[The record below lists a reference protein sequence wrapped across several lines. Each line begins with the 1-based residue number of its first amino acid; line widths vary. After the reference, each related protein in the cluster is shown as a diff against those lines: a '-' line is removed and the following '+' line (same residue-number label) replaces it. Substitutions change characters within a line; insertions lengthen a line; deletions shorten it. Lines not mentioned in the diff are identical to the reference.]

1 MSFDV
6 HQKTLKI
13 SMKNVLRHSFMLS
26 ILLLWFFSEQA
37 VRADFTTLWTL
48 GTWDGDPV
56 DEYGEATGPNAAPGS
71 ATVKDDDF
79 YFAGT
84 YPPPIGVV
92 ATTEPTAN
100 FENSVNDWNTSYRLH
115 FNLNA
120 GQATTTA
127 RIRLHFHH
135 CWGGRWD
142 VALNDYAK
150 GYGLHVFE
158 VRWNGVLLKTQSFD
172 QRGTMVVEAN
182 AGAFTPLV
190 GENIIEIKRV
200 PSPVSSDESW
210 VSPDALS
217 LEIDPQA
224 LVDAD
229 GDGLPRWW
237 EQDHGF
243 NDNLATDALLDVD
256 HDGFNASQEF
266 ASNTD
271 PRKADT
277 DGDGLKD
284 GVETNTGLWGSLTNT
299 GTDPLNPDT
308 DGDTLTDGEEVSSSP
323 RPNPHLA
330 DTDADGAGDAWEQR
344 TVFDATSAS
353 SIPPAFAAAI
363 GVKFV
368 ADLNHQNTLKPQAVT
383 GLVPQG
389 NWNCTWPLTGWRSAQ
404 GSTLDIETPVLNT
417 IVNSAGASTPVTLA
431 WSLRPNAETNGGAWA
446 SGNGIGS
453 IGKLFD
459 GYLSVQYG
467 IPASVT
473 LGALPYAS
481 YDVIVYVGSEYDGQR
496 GTVRLNDNAGSD
508 RFFLTASTRP
518 QQAFLEPLQSD
529 TNRPWRGNA
538 VRFRQISG
546 ATLNVKLFSTD
557 GDAVGIHAI
566 QIVDMSLDTD
576 GDLLPD
582 AWELTHRLRPDVN
595 DAALDTDVDG
605 LSNSVEYTRQ
615 TDPRLA
621 DTDGDGLRDAVETN
635 TGVWMSV
642 NDTGTNPLV
651 ADTDGD
657 GLTDGAEL
665 AIKPLPTNPLLTD
678 TDADG
683 RSDYEEVSQA
693 TDPLLA
699 DAVAARMPVIQ
710 STPHSFDWVI
720 ENVQIVWDHTRGH
733 LDEGGWRS
741 GELFSLAITNTLSPD
756 NNAFYLSLFR
766 RQGNMTWYLHSNTSG
781 GFSSP
786 DNDEESIWASDWW
799 NSPPIDLMAALGF
812 SGQGRVDISDRL
824 RFRLQGSSSGAQT
837 NWNLTFTITNQD
849 ANAGA
854 GAVVVSQVFTGCK
867 ADASIQ
873 DGSALWRDRRNP
885 PVLNRMDVWAH
896 DGVQLF
902 FQNTPL
908 ENSPAYSAH
917 RDTDEDGMPD
927 NWETLYAFNPALAT
941 DAALD
946 ADGDG
951 LSNLREYLAGT
962 HPLNADSDGDL
973 ARDGDEVNAGS
984 DPLFAMSLPPL
995 HHGLPVGIS
1004 GDDFN
1009 GNGMSD
1015 AWEMWVGRFD
1025 LSSLMD
1031 ADADGMTNGEEA
1043 EAGTDPF
1050 DASSRLWVEV
1060 LRSGPDITVCWPLLA
1075 HKHHRV
1081 WQSQNLASWLP
1092 AAGSPVV
1099 AGAEYQQT
1107 FSGVLGSAPTFYKA
1121 AVLDQDTDMD
1131 GVSDWAEVNV
1141 LGSNASQAHSTRAA
1155 LPVDADQD
1163 GVTESSLSGDYA
1175 SLVELFQGAS
1185 ATSQFPGGAG
1195 PVSISRSQ
1203 ASRFLMQAAFG
1214 PTLEDIQRVQ
1224 QLGYSA
1230 WISEQLTKPQTLH
1243 SRYIQGLYADIFSHR
1258 AQRDFSRGGEDDAP
1272 FLFGNNMMTA
1282 FARAAIQGEDQL
1294 RQRVAF
1300 ALSQILVTSRR
1311 DANLENRC
1319 LGMADYYDIFVRH
1332 AFGNYHD
1339 VLMEVT
1345 MHPIMGR
1352 YLSHVGNQKADTSI
1366 NRYPDE
1372 NYARE
1377 VMQLFT
1383 VGLWEL
1389 NPDGSRQTNAGQP
1402 IPTYSNAEITQL
1414 ARVMTGF
1421 WYGGQNWGAGG
1432 WTEQDYATPMSVH
1445 ADRHDFGEKTLLRGY
1460 VIPARAA
1467 TRENAQ
1473 RDIHDAIQ
1481 HLFDHPNTGVFVGR
1495 QLIQFLV
1502 TDNPSPAYVQR
1513 VSAVFADNG
1522 SGVRGDLAAVV
1533 RAILLDVEARDPR
1546 FTEAAD
1552 HGRLKEPVI
1561 RAMALGRAFGMKQ
1574 VPNLQW
1580 WDWNEFFSDSRQEP
1594 TYSPSVFN
1602 FYRPDYRAPGLL
1614 TQQDKAG
1621 PVFQIT
1627 DSYSSIAFP
1636 NRLWYMIEN
1645 GFSLWDTYRFP
1656 LDLSRE
1662 KALAATPEKL
1672 VDHLNLLLCAG
1683 KMRPDTRSLIIHT
1696 LQQIPAAQST
1706 ARARIAAYLALVAP
1720 EGAVMK

>member
-1 MSFDV
+1 
-6 HQKTLKI
+6 
-13 SMKNVLRHSFMLS
+13 MKVLRCVF
-26 ILLLWFFSEQA
+26 LLLCLLVSKAAQA
-37 VRADFTTLWTL
+37 EFTTLWTL
-48 GTWDGDPV
+48 GVWDADPV
-56 DEYGEATGPNAAPGS
+56 DEYGEANGPSSAPGS
-71 ATVKDDDF
+71 AVARDDDF

-84 YPPPIGVV
+84 YPAPIGVV
-92 ATTEPTAN
+92 AATEPTAN
-100 FENSVNDWNTSYRLH
+100 FENSLNDWNTTYRLH
-115 FNLNA
+115 FNLTTQ
-120 GQATTTA
+120 QATTTA
-127 RIRLHFHH
+127 RIRLHFHQ

-142 VALNDYAK
+142 VALNDYAE
-150 GYGLHVFE
+150 GYGTHVFE
-158 VRWNGVLLKTQSFD
+158 VRWNGALLKTQSFD

-182 AGAFTPLV
+182 AGDFMAV
-190 GENIIEIKRV
+190 AGENVLEIKRV

-210 VSPDALS
+210 VSPDALT
-217 LEIDPQA
+217 LEIDPLA

-229 GDGLPRWW
+229 TDDLPRWW
-237 EQDHGF
+237 ELDHAF
-243 NDNLATDALLDVD
+243 NDNLASDAALDVD
-256 HDGFNASQEF
+256 QDGLSASQEF
-266 ASNTD
+266 VLQTD
-271 PRKADT
+271 PRNADT

-284 GVETNTGLWGSLTNT
+284 GVETKTGLWVSLTNT
-299 GTDPLNPDT
+299 GTDPLNPDS
-308 DGDTLTDGEEVSSSP
+308 DGDTLTDGDEATVTP
-323 RPNPHLA
+323 RPNPNLA
-330 DTDADGAGDAWEQR
+330 DTDTDGAGDAWEQR
-344 TVFDATSAS
+344 TGFDPTSAS

-383 GLVPQG
+383 GLVPQR
-389 NWNCTWPLTGWRSAQ
+389 NWNCTWPLTGWRNAQ
-404 GSTLDIETPVLNT
+404 GSTLDIETPQANA
-417 IVNSAGASTPVTLA
+417 IVNSAGVPTPVTLS
-431 WSLRPNAETNGGAWA
+431 WSLRPTPETNGGAWA
-446 SGNGIGS
+446 SGNGLGS
-453 IGKLFD
+453 IGKLLD
-459 GYLSVQYG
+459 GYLSVQSDT
-467 IPASVT
+467 PASVS
-473 LGALPYAS
+473 LGAVPYAT

-496 GTVRLNDNAGSD
+496 GTLRLNDDANSD

-582 AWELTHRLRPDVN
+582 AWELTHRLRPDEN
-595 DAALDTDVDG
+595 DAALDTDADG
-605 LSNSVEYTRQ
+605 LANSAEYSRQ
-615 TDPRLA
+615 TNPRVA
-621 DTDGDGLRDAVETN
+621 DTDGDGLRDAVETD
-635 TGVWMSV
+635 TGIWGSV
-642 NDTGTNPLV
+642 NDTGTDPLV

-657 GLTDGAEL
+657 GLTDGSEL
-665 AIKPLPTNPLLTD
+665 AIKPLPTNPLLAD

-683 RSDYEEVSQA
+683 RSDYDEVSRS
-693 TDPLLA
+693 TDPLVA
-699 DAVAARMPVIQ
+699 DAAAARVPVIQ
-710 STPHSFDWVI
+710 ASPNSFDWVI
-720 ENVQIVWDHTRGH
+720 ENVQIVWDHSRGH
-733 LDEGGWRS
+733 LDEGSWRS
-741 GELFSLAITNTLSPD
+741 ADLFSLAITNSASP
-756 NNAFYLSLFR
+756 NNDAFYLSLFR

-786 DNDEESIWASDWW
+786 DNDEDSIWASDWW
-799 NSPPIDLMAALGF
+799 NNPPIDQMAALGF
-812 SGQGRVDISDRL
+812 SGHGRVDISDRL
-824 RFRLQGSSSGAQT
+824 RFRLQGSSLGSQT
-837 NWNLTFTITNQD
+837 DWNLTFTITNQD

-854 GAVVVSQVFTGCK
+854 GAEVVSQVFTGCK
-867 ADASIQ
+867 ADATIH
-873 DGSALWRDRRNP
+873 DGSALWRDRSDP
-885 PVLNRMDVWAH
+885 PVSNRLDVWAH

-927 NWETLYAFNPALAT
+927 AWETLHGFNQASAADAL
-941 DAALD
+941 LD
-946 ADGDG
+946 ADGDD
-951 LSNLREYLAGT
+951 LNNLREFLAGT
-962 HPLNADSDGDL
+962 DPHDVDSDDDL
-973 ARDGDEVNAGS
+973 ARDGAEVDAGS

-995 HHGLPVGIS
+995 HHGLPMGIS

-1009 GNGMSD
+1009 GNSMSD

-1025 LSSLMD
+1025 LNSLMD

-1050 DASSRLWVEV
+1050 DANSRLWAEV
-1060 LRSGPDITVCWPLLA
+1060 IRSGSDVTVCWPLLRY
-1075 HKHHRV
+1075 KHHRV
-1081 WQSQNLASWLP
+1081 WQSLNLTTWVA
-1092 AAGSPVV
+1092 AAGNPVLV
-1099 AGAEYQQT
+1099 GEEYRQT
-1107 FSGVLGSAPTFYKA
+1107 FTGVLGAAPTFYKA
-1121 AVLDQDTDMD
+1121 IVLDQDTDMD

-1141 LGSNASQAHSTRAA
+1141 LGSNASQADSTRVA

-1175 SLVELFQGAS
+1175 TLIELFQGAS
-1185 ATSQFPGGAG
+1185 ATGQFPGGSGSAN
-1195 PVSISRSQ
+1195 VSRAQ

-1224 QLGYSA
+1224 QLGYEA
-1230 WISEQLTKPQTLH
+1230 WISEQIAKPKTLQ
-1243 SRYIQGLYADIFSHR
+1243 STYIQGLYADIFSQR

-1339 VLMEVT
+1339 VLMDVT

-1352 YLSHVGNQKADTSI
+1352 YLSHVGNQKADTTI

-1389 NPDGSRQTNAGQP
+1389 NPDGTRQMNAGQP
-1402 IPTYSNAEITQL
+1402 IPTYGNAEITQL
-1414 ARVMTGF
+1414 ARVLTGF

-1445 ADRHDFGEKTLLRGY
+1445 ADRHDFGQKTLLSGY

-1467 TRENAQ
+1467 TQVNAMS
-1473 RDIHDAIQ
+1473 DIHDAIQ

-1502 TDNPSPAYVQR
+1502 TDNPSPAYMQR
-1513 VSAVFADNG
+1513 VSAVFANNG
-1522 SGVRGDLAAVV
+1522 AGVRGDLAAVV

-1574 VPNLQW
+1574 VPNLLW
-1580 WDWNEFFSDSRQEP
+1580 WDWNEFFGDSRQEP

-1614 TQQDKAG
+1614 TQEDKAG

-1645 GFSLWDTYRFP
+1645 GFSLWDAYRFP
-1656 LDLSRE
+1656 LDLARE

-1672 VDHLNLLLCAG
+1672 VDHLNLMFCAG
-1683 KMRPDTRSLIIHT
+1683 RMRPSTRSLILDA
-1696 LQQIPAAQST
+1696 LQQIPASQTT
-1706 ARARIAAYLALVAP
+1706 ARARIAAYLAIVAP